1 MTRRVAIVVQRC
13 HPEIVGGSEALA
25 WQWATLLR
33 ETYETEVLTT
43 RALDYSDWANV
54 LPGGVEERE
63 GVRVRRFDVTTGRSH
78 YWGRLYARLLKD
90 FRAQGGGGVHK
101 LGRPRFL
108 PWSAALQEEFIRWQG
123 PYSAPMLDYLRA
135 HEDDY
140 HALIFVTYLYP
151 TAYFGLRETRERA
164 SLFAPTLH
172 DEPPAYLA
180 AYKHAARRAGELL
193 WLTDAERRLGEGL
206 WGELPG
212 RVVSMAV
219 DTTPRVPVEEAA
231 PYLLYCGRI
240 DPNKGCARLF
250 EHFARYKDEHPSDLR
265 LVLIGEQSLPIPSRP
280 DVDYRGFATHEE
292 KFALMA
298 GALVFV
304 MPSDNESFSIV
315 TMEAMAQSTPVLS
328 SGGSEVLVDHVL
340 RSGAGRIYRDYETF
354 AASLTELLA
363 DASALRERGARGRE
377 YTVARYSAERIRAT
391 LIEAVEANAA
401 RREKTITTTGMTTT
415 STAKTTT
422 LMSETHTPRVR
433 ETPPPLV
440 LPAGWSENSLREL
453 LTSVQVEGGRA
464 DELRNYA
471 ASDFRRF
478 VYTLA
483 LVPTEP
489 RMLDILELGANPYF
503 FTVLLRKFRDARL
516 ELANFFGGDEAKG
529 DERRGSQ
536 DVFLHLTGE
545 TLTCDYQHFNMEQD
559 AFPYADDSFDAVL
572 FCEII
577 EHLLADPVH
586 ALTEIKRV
594 LRPRG
599 VLILTTPNAA
609 RLDNVSRLLAGANI
623 YDPYSGFGPYGRHNR
638 EYTTGDLRRLLEA
651 NGLRIDTLFTADVN
665 ETHASAPE
673 ALERTRRLVA
683 AARPDITDLGQ
694 YIFCRAFVEEH
705 SKHSPPVR
713 PAWLYHTSHKPR
725 PHITL
730 APPPKR

>member
-13 HPEIVGGSEALA
+13 HPHIVGGSEALA

-43 RALDYSDWANV
+43 RALDYSTWANV
-54 LPGGVEERE
+54 LPAGVEERE

-90 FRAQGGGGVHK
+90 FQAQGGGGAHK

-108 PWSAALQEEFIRWQG
+108 PWSAALQEEFIRQQG
-123 PYSAPMLDYLRA
+123 PYSAPMLDYLRTHQDEYRA
-135 HEDDY
+135 I
-140 HALIFVTYLYP
+140 IFVTYLYP
-151 TAYFGLRETRERA
+151 TAYFGLRETHA
-164 SLFAPTLH
+164 HTALFAPTLH

-180 AYKHAARRAGELL
+180 AYRHAARRASELL

-219 DTTPRVPVEEAA
+219 ETRPRVPVEEAA
-231 PYLLYCGRI
+231 PYVLYCGRI

-250 EHFARYKDEHPSDLR
+250 EHFARFKDEHPSDLR
-265 LVLIGEQSLPIPSRP
+265 LVLIGEQSLPIPARP
-280 DVDYRGFATHEE
+280 DVEYRGFATHEE

-298 GALVFV
+298 GALLFV

-340 RSGAGRIYRDYETF
+340 HSGAGRVYRDYETF

-363 DASALRERGARGRE
+363 DRDAWRERGARGRV
-377 YTVARYSAERIRAT
+377 YTVARYSAEHVRAR
-391 LIEAVEANAA
+391 LVAAVEATAERRAA
-401 RREKTITTTGMTTT
+401 TTTETSTTHTNMTGTSALISKTQTTT
-415 STAKTTT
+415 A
-422 LMSETHTPRVR
+422 R
-433 ETPPPLV
+433 EATPPTLV

-453 LTSVQVEGGRA
+453 LMSVQVEGGRA

-478 VYTLA
+478 LYTLA
-483 LVPTEP
+483 LVPAETHP
-489 RMLDILELGANPYF
+489 DILELGANPYF

-529 DERRGSQ
+529 DEQRGSQ

-545 TLTCDYQHFNMEQD
+545 TLTCVYQHFNMEQD
-559 AFPYADDSFDAVL
+559 AFPYADDSFDVVL

-586 ALTEIKRV
+586 ALSEIKRV
-594 LRPRG
+594 LRPSG
-599 VLILTTPNAA
+599 HLILTTPNAA
-609 RLDNVSRLLAGANI
+609 RLDNVARLLAGENI

-638 EYTTGDLRRLLEA
+638 EYTTRDLQRLLEA
-651 NGLRIDTLFTADVN
+651 NGLRIETLYTADVN
-665 ETHASAPE
+665 DTHASTPE
-673 ALERTRRLVA
+673 ALDATRRLVA
-683 AARPDITDLGQ
+683 KTRTDLADLGQ
-694 YIFCRAFVEEH
+694 YIFCRALVDEQT
-705 SKHSPPVR
+705 KLAPPVR

-730 APPPKR
+730 TPPPKR